1 MKTVEVDKIIEK
13 LEWEKR
19 RGHYSTDER
28 MALLSELK
36 AMKQA
41 LNIDI
46 VIEWLPI
53 DEMSD
58 EDWDR
63 AYEEDLMIKFDN
75 GAEGRYSSC
84 WGSAEATHVAV

>member
-1 MKTVEVDKIIEK
+1 MNTKQIKIAIEQAQK
-13 LEWEKR
+13 VCNE
-19 RGHYSTDER
+19 
-28 MALLSELK
+28 MSECSNKFILQDSINDMNK
-36 AMKQA
+36 A

-46 VIEWLPI
+46 VIKWLPV
-53 DEMSD
+53 DKMSD

-75 GAEGRYSSC
+75 GAEGKYSSC

>member
-36 AMKQA
+36 AMKEA

-46 VIEWLPI
+46 VIECQCSEPTGI
-53 DEMSD
+53 N
-58 EDWDR
+58 
-63 AYEEDLMIKFDN
+63 N
-75 GAEGRYSSC
+75 GTNNCLCCGRYKY
-84 WGSAEATHVAV
+84 TP